1 MGFIEIITLGLTINL
16 IGILVR
22 IGLALFVG
30 ILPSLTGRPIDILNS
45 QLVASRYKRAIKA
58 LPPGAKA
65 YIMLE
70 QVLKYCIP
78 FSGILETLIL
88 IKDLHTVNYSTIH
101 HMDMVT
107 SRLIEKYDL
116 GEI

>member
-22 IGLALFVG
+22 IGLALFFG
-30 ILPSLTGRPIDILNS
+30 MLPSLTGRPIDILNS
-45 QLVASRYKRAIKA
+45 QLVASRYQKVIKA

-70 QVLKYCIP
+70 QALKYCIP

-88 IKDLHTVNYSTIH
+88 IKDLHTMNYNTIR

-107 SRLIEKYDL
+107 NKLVEKYDL
-116 GEI
+116 GDI